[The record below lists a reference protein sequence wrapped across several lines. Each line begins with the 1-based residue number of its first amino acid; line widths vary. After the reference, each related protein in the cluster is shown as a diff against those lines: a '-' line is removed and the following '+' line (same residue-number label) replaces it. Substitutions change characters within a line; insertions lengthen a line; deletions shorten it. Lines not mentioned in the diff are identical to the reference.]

1 MLGQT
6 ISHYKILEKLG
17 EGGMGVVYK
26 AEDTKL
32 QRTVALKFLPAQL
45 TQDEEAK
52 TRFIHEARA
61 ASGLDHPS
69 ICTIHEI
76 DETTDGQMFVSMAY
90 YRGEPLNKRLAHSKL
105 TTDETIRIVTEI
117 ARGLARAHEAGVIH
131 RDIKPGNIMLTQHGE
146 AKIVDFG
153 LAKLAGVSRF
163 TREGVTVGTTP
174 YMSPEQARGDDV
186 DQRSDIW
193 SLGVV
198 MYEMLSGATP
208 FKGEYDQVI
217 LYSILNQPHTPLLNL
232 VPNLPADLEQIVER
246 CLRKDVNE
254 RYQTASEVVE
264 DLDSYRSGKTIKTTS
279 RTSGLRQSLRKPRN
293 RKIALS
299 TTAVLVVIIAS
310 VAIAP
315 IRDGWKDLFGFPSIP
330 EARYIAVLPFTNVGG
345 GTENS
350 NGIVERLTS
359 RLSQLERFQGSLWV
373 VPAVEIYRRNVAS
386 PSEAKSLFGATLAV
400 SGSVQ
405 RNRESIQISLNLLDA
420 SSMRQLRSSII
431 EGGVQNLGD
440 LEESILVALIGMLE
454 MEVPPAVR
462 ARVAMLGTRNSEAHD
477 LYLKGRGY
485 LQRYR
490 EKGNLEKAIAHF
502 EDAVAED
509 SMYAEA
515 FAGLGEAYWR
525 QYESTRDV
533 RWVELAI
540 QNSTTAQRLNDKLMA
555 VHLTLGLVYNGTGR
569 PADAEREFRSA
580 LTLDPVSAEAYQG
593 LAKALASQRDLAAA
607 EETYRKAV
615 ELRPAYATTH
625 NDLGKFFA
633 QLGRYEEAAQEF
645 RAVVEIA
652 PGMVDGYRNLGGMCW
667 YMNKRDEAVRW
678 FLKALE
684 IEPDYR
690 TYSNLATLYYYEGK
704 FTEVSQM
711 YQKALE
717 LSDKDYRVWG
727 YLAAAYVQIGD
738 RPKATEAYTRAIR
751 MGEERRN
758 VDPREQEL
766 LVNLAGYYAALDSVR
781 RSREL
786 LNIVIGQRPT
796 DVNVL
801 YVIGT
806 VYETL
811 ANRKEALRWI
821 GMAIEKGYTIQEIN
835 ANPELRELRKDPGFT
850 ELTKRNKR
858 R

>member
-1 MLGQT
+1 MIGST
-6 ISHYKILEKLG
+6 ISHYRIIEKLG

-32 QRTVALKFLPAQL
+32 KRTVALKFLPPQL

-52 TRFIHEARA
+52 SRFVHEAQA

-76 DETTDGQMFVSMAY
+76 DQTEDGRMFVSMAY
-90 YRGEPLNKRLAHSKL
+90 YGGEPLNKHLAQGRFNPDETVRLA
-105 TTDETIRIVTEI
+105 TEI
-117 ARGLARAHEAGVIH
+117 AKGLARAHDAGVVH

-186 DQRSDIW
+186 DHRSDVW

-198 MYEMLSGATP
+198 MYEMLSGTTP

-217 LYSILNQPHTPLLNL
+217 LYSILNQSPTDLSTL
-232 VPNLPADLEQIVER
+232 VPDLPPELGQIIGR
-246 CLRKDVNE
+246 CLKKDLND
-254 RYQTASEVVE
+254 RYQRAAELVE
-264 DLDSYRSGKTIKTTS
+264 DLENYQRGKKKIPTRSWRLNGFFGTP
-279 RTSGLRQSLRKPRN
+279 RTRTLTWSL
-293 RKIALS
+293 A
-299 TTAVLVVIIAS
+299 AVVAIIAAS
-310 VAIAP
+310 FAIAP
-315 IRDGWKDLFGFPSIP
+315 IREGWKSFFGFPSIP

-345 GTENS
+345 GTENEAFS

-386 PSEAKSLFGATLAV
+386 PSEAKNLFGATLAV

-431 EGGVQNLGD
+431 EGRVQHLGD
-440 LEESILVALIGMLE
+440 LEESVLIALIGMLE

-490 EKGNLEKAIAHF
+490 EKGNLEKAIDLF
-502 EDAVAED
+502 KDAVAED
-509 SMYAEA
+509 STYAEA

-525 QYESTRDV
+525 QYEITNDV
-533 RWVELAI
+533 RWVDQAI
-540 QNSTTAQRLNDKLMA
+540 QNSTTAQRLNDKLLA

-569 PADAEREFRSA
+569 PVDAEREFRSA
-580 LTLDPVSAEAYQG
+580 LTLDPVSAQAYQG
-593 LAKALASQRDLAAA
+593 LARALEIRGDVAAS
-607 EETYRKAV
+607 EETYRRAV

-625 NDLGKFFA
+625 NDLGTFLA
-633 QLGRYEEAAQEF
+633 RLGKYEAAAHEF

-652 PGMVDGYRNLGGMCW
+652 PGAVTGYRNLGGMYW
-667 YMNKRDEAVRW
+667 YMNRRDEAVRW

-684 IEPDYR
+684 LEPDYR

-704 FTEVSQM
+704 FSEVSQM

-717 LSDKDYRVWG
+717 ISDKDYRVWG
-727 YLAAAYVQIGD
+727 YLAAAYVQLPD
-738 RPKATEAYTRAIR
+738 REKARDAYARAIK
-751 MGEERRN
+751 MGEERRTVN
-758 VDPREQEL
+758 AREPEL
-766 LVNLAGYYAALDSVR
+766 LVNLAGYYAAVDSVR

-786 LNIVIGQRPT
+786 LGIVISQRPT
-796 DVNVL
+796 DISVL

-811 ANRKEALRWI
+811 GNRAEALRWI
-821 GMAIEKGYTIQEIN
+821 GRAIEKGYSIQEIN
-835 ANPELRELRKDPGFT
+835 ANPELRELRKDPKFAAI
-850 ELTKRNKR
+850 LKR
-858 R
+858 